1 MMKKLIS
8 KMKSIPFRVFI
19 IVLSAGIIGIA
30 GVLILKNDID
40 RLSGSY
46 REIIDEHNVN
56 RAYME
61 QISQLLYQ
69 HRSFIAIHVAS
80 KNEKTHNKYEEKEQ
94 QLRKEMGDLL
104 AEFRKRMTGNEREQM
119 YHRVYSDYYSYLQNV
134 DVTLQLSRDGSVET
148 AIFYLTGQMSDFLD
162 SVNANLAKLE
172 QLTMKEMELAKQ
184 KMNSCIDFSRVST
197 TVCIIMI
204 STTMLVCLI
213 YCVTITSHLNQY
225 KENLEQEIEQK
236 NRSITLHNEKMLSL
250 QDNIITG
257 MANLIESRDG
267 DTGEHIKRTSFYV
280 NLLACALREKGLY
293 TDLLTDSYIELLTK
307 AAPMHDIG
315 KIIVPDHI
323 LQKPGRLTAEEFEAI
338 KQHSASGGRIVREVL
353 GSIEE
358 TEYIEI
364 ASDMAAYHHEKWN
377 GSGYTEGLSQDE
389 IPLSARIMA
398 IADVFDAL
406 VSKRCYKSAMPV
418 EEAFEEIERSSG
430 THFDPQLVAVF
441 LGLKDEILGYLS
453 AFTEPC

>member
-1 MMKKLIS
+1 MVKKLIS

-69 HRSFIAIHVAS
+69 HRSLISIHVAS
-80 KNEKTHNKYEEKEQ
+80 KDEKAHSKYEEKEQ

-162 SVNANLAKLE
+162 SVNANLDKLE

-204 STTMLVCLI
+204 SVTMLICLI

-225 KENLEQEIEQK
+225 KENLEQEVEQK
-236 NRSITLHNEKMLSL
+236 NLSITLHNEKMLSL

-280 NLLACALREKGLY
+280 NLLACALRNEGLY
-293 TDLLTDSYIELLTK
+293 TELLTDSYIELLTK

-338 KQHSASGGRIVREVL
+338 KEHAASGGRIVREVL

-358 TEYIEI
+358 TDYIEI

-377 GSGYTEGLSQDE
+377 GSGYAEGLSQDE

-418 EEAFEEIERSSG
+418 EEAFEEIERSAG
-430 THFDPQLVAVF
+430 THFDPRLVTVF
-441 LGLKDEILGYLS
+441 LSLKDEILGYLS
-453 AFTEPC
+453 DFTEPC